1 MPQLPRS
8 RRLRRIVFAYT
19 VNRLG
24 TWFGYVALSIVV
36 FDQTHSAL
44 AVAALLVGS
53 QVLSAFLVPALV
65 ARVESTSA
73 PLQLSGLYLFEAV
86 VTGGLAF
93 VVSSHFSLP
102 LVLVLVAVDGT
113 AALAASALLRARPRE
128 LRARVA
134 SRRSGQSEQELEK
147 AAHEAERVANA
158 AMNIGFCDHLHARP
172 GARRG

>member
-19 VNRLG
+19 INRFG

-73 PLQLSGLYLFEAV
+73 PSSLSGLYLF
-86 VTGGLAF
+86 
-93 VVSSHFSLP
+93 
-102 LVLVLVAVDGT
+102 
-113 AALAASALLRARPRE
+113 
-128 LRARVA
+128 
-134 SRRSGQSEQELEK
+134 
-147 AAHEAERVANA
+147 
-158 AMNIGFCDHLHARP
+158 
-172 GARRG
+172 